1 MTNDQFRHSFRIP
14 FHNTLGLTVYSCGV
28 ERCAA
33 GHSWGPAIRDH
44 YLIHCITKGK
54 GCFQT
59 QGKDYSLNKGDGF
72 VVCPDQIVFYE
83 ADRDDPWEYCWIGFH
98 GTDAAQLMEQT
109 GLLEDSPVFS
119 FEGSTL
125 PNRILEACNVPED
138 SSSSELRMQANLLLF
153 LSDLIDR
160 RGKSTARNTS
170 GYEYVQKAI
179 RYIEYNYS
187 RNITIRDVA
196 ASAGISRSHLYRL
209 FVENTSM
216 PPNEYLLRYRI
227 NRAAALLETKRF
239 SVGEVA
245 YSTGFSDQLYFSRVF
260 KKYIGTPPSRYQG
273 EGRIRKE
280 Q

>member
-1 MTNDQFRHSFRIP
+1 M
-14 FHNTLGLTVYSCGV
+14 
-28 ERCAA
+28 
-33 GHSWGPAIRDH
+33 
-44 YLIHCITKGK
+44 
-54 GCFQT
+54 
-59 QGKDYSLNKGDGF
+59 
-72 VVCPDQIVFYE
+72 
-83 ADRDDPWEYCWIGFH
+83 
-98 GTDAAQLMEQT
+98 
-109 GLLEDSPVFS
+109 FS
-119 FEGSTL
+119 FEGNTL